1 MKELTLKQIADWCG
15 GTVAPEYETVPVTGV
30 ESDSRK
36 VEVGDLFVALRGER
50 VDGHDF
56 IPSAKTL
63 GASAALVSRPS
74 EELPCVVVESPLRA
88 YGEIAKHYR
97 EMTGVKVVGIDGT
110 PQGIEGLKSGKL
122 YGTVQ
127 CDSDEYAEVIFEIAA
142 AEALGQN
149 VQEKVEL
156 EEGTYYQCSQKAL
169 TVADLP

>member
-1 MKELTLKQIADWCG
+1 MGAAEGL
-15 GTVAPEYETVPVTGV
+15 
-30 ESDSRK
+30 
-36 VEVGDLFVALRGER
+36 ER
-50 VDGHDF
+50 AGN
-56 IPSAKTL
+56 T
-63 GASAALVSRPS
+63 R
-74 EELPCVVVESPLRA
+74 
-88 YGEIAKHYR
+88 
-97 EMTGVKVVGIDGT
+97 GVKVGGFGGT
-110 PQGIEGLKSGKL
+110 PQGNEGLKSGKL

>member
-63 GASAALVSRPS
+63 GAAAAGQPPER
-74 EELPCVVVESPLRA
+74 RA
-88 YGEIAKHYR
+88 SVRG
-97 EMTGVKVVGIDGT
+97 
-110 PQGIEGLKSGKL
+110 SGKP
-122 YGTVQ
+122 
-127 CDSDEYAEVIFEIAA
+127 AA
-142 AEALGQN
+142 RLWRN
-149 VQEKVEL
+149 
-156 EEGTYYQCSQKAL
+156 CKAL
-169 TVADLP
+169 S

>member
-56 IPSAKTL
+56 IPSAKNL

-88 YGEIAKHYR
+88 YGEIAKH
-97 EMTGVKVVGIDGT
+97 
-110 PQGIEGLKSGKL
+110 
-122 YGTVQ
+122 
-127 CDSDEYAEVIFEIAA
+127 
-142 AEALGQN
+142 
-149 VQEKVEL
+149 
-156 EEGTYYQCSQKAL
+156 
-169 TVADLP
+169 

>member
-74 EELPCVVVESPLRA
+74 EELPCVVVESPRLR
-88 YGEIAKHYR
+88 R
-97 EMTGVKVVGIDGT
+97 N
-110 PQGIEGLKSGKL
+110 
-122 YGTVQ
+122 
-127 CDSDEYAEVIFEIAA
+127 C
-142 AEALGQN
+142 
-149 VQEKVEL
+149 
-156 EEGTYYQCSQKAL
+156 KAL
-169 TVADLP
+169 S